1 MNLIERVKSPT
12 PKFFTKLRNI
22 GLAATALG
30 TAVLAQPIAFP
41 ALLIKVAGYLL
52 AGGAAVSMVS
62 QSVTKT
68 EGDPGSN
75 TE

>member
-12 PKFFTKLRNI
+12 PKFFAKLRNI

-30 TAVLAQPIAFP
+30 TTVLAQPIALP
-41 ALLIKVAGYLL
+41 DTLIKIAGYLL

-62 QSVTKT
+62 QSVTKA
-68 EGDPGSN
+68 EGDPNSN
-75 TE
+75 SE